1 MVNNIVIQELSPEEK
16 LELNRKAKRGLLWFG
31 IVSIIMLFAGLTSA
45 YMVRQGEGKW
55 VQFALPNLF
64 IVSTVI
70 IILSSISLQWG
81 LNSIKKNQVWNLKIG
96 ILVTFILGIG
106 FVVFQ
111 YLAWNDLVSQG
122 IYFVGRVKDITT
134 DFTYIPGP
142 ANETVKQAAET
153 GNVAASFLY
162 VITGLHVVHLLGGIL
177 ALVVVLVKSLREK
190 YSASNYNGV
199 TVCAIYWHFL
209 DALWIYL
216 FLFLLYIR

>member
-1 MVNNIVIQELSPEEK
+1 MVNNIAITDLSADEK
-16 LELNRKAKRGLLWFG
+16 LEFNRKAKRSLLWLG

-70 IILSSISLQWG
+70 IILSSVSLQWA
-81 LNSIKKNQVWNLKIG
+81 LVSLKKDNLANLKIG
-96 ILVTFILGIG
+96 VFIAFILGIG
-106 FVVFQ
+106 FIVCQ
-111 YLAWNDLVSQG
+111 YLAWKELVSQG
-122 IYFVGRVKDITT
+122 IYFVGTVKDITT
-134 DFTYIPGP
+134 DFTYIPAGK
-142 ANETVKQAAET
+142 ETLKDAADI

-162 VITGLHVVHLLGGIL
+162 VITGLHAAHLISGIL
-177 ALVVVLVKSLREK
+177 ALAVVLVKSLREK
-190 YSASNYNGV
+190 YSSTNYNGV

>member
-1 MVNNIVIQELSPEEK
+1 MVNNIVVPDISQEEK

-31 IVSIIMLFAGLTSA
+31 IISMLMLFAGLTSA

-55 VQFALPNLF
+55 VQFALPDLF

-81 LNSIKKNQVWNLKIG
+81 LASLKKNKLSNLKIG
-96 ILVTFILGIG
+96 MLITFILGIS
-106 FVVFQ
+106 FVVCQ
-111 YLAWNDLVSQG
+111 YFAWSDLVSQG
-122 IYFVGRVKDITT
+122 IYFRGSVKDIKT
-134 DFTYIPGP
+134 DFTYVP
-142 ANETVKQAAET
+142 AGNETVKEAADI

-177 ALVVVLVKSLREK
+177 ALMVVLVKAIREK
-190 YSASNYNGV
+190 YSATNYNGV
-199 TVCAIYWHFL
+199 TVFSIYWHFL
-209 DALWIYL
+209 DALWVYL

>member
-1 MVNNIVIQELSPEEK
+1 MVNNIVMPEISPEEK
-16 LELNRKAKRGLLWFG
+16 LELDRKAKRSLMWFG

-55 VQFALPNLF
+55 VQFALPDLF
-64 IVSTVI
+64 IVSTI
-70 IILSSISLQWG
+70 IIVLSSIPMQWG
-81 LNSIKKNQVWNLKIG
+81 LNSIKKNQTGNLKIA
-96 ILVTFILGIG
+96 ILLTFILGIG

-111 YLAWNDLVSQG
+111 FLAWSELFSRG
-122 IYFVGRVKDITT
+122 LALTGHVKDIKT

-142 ANETVKQAAET
+142 ANETVKQAADI
-153 GNVAASFLY
+153 GNVASSFLY
-162 VITGLHVVHLLGGIL
+162 MITGLHVVHVFGGIL
-177 ALVVVLVKSLREK
+177 ALSVVLVKSFREK

-199 TVCAIYWHFL
+199 SVCAIYWHFL